1 MFTIFV
7 AAAVVIFTEIPIWPA
22 VGLTSFIAG
31 MMFMVAL
38 LVIAFR
44 DDYIEKCMLENGRAP
59 N

>member
-1 MFTIFV
+1 MFTILV
-7 AAAVVIFTEIPIWPA
+7 VVAVVIFTEILIWPA

-38 LVIAFR
+38 LNIAFR
-44 DDYIEKCMLENGRAP
+44 DVYIEKCMLKNGRAP